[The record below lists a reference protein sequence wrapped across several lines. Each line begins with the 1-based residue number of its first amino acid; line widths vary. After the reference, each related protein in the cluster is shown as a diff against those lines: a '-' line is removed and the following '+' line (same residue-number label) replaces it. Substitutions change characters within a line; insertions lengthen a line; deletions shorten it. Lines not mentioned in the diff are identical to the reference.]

1 MSKIL
6 TEQRKIAVIR
16 TDTFLVT
23 TPSIP
28 HIDKFDG
35 GHLILTPLPEV
46 SDRCE
51 LADPQAMEIMK
62 LSGIC
67 GLALKTILNKQG
79 ILVERV
85 NYQDNGNWSYLL
97 GKEPKMHI
105 HIYGRAKNSI
115 KQTWG
120 QGTYFPDPHSVF
132 YDSNRPL
139 TVTDIIEI
147 KEFILSRYPN

>member
-6 TEQRKIAVIR
+6 TEQNKIEIIR
-16 TDTFLVT
+16 TPSFLVT

-28 HIDKFDG
+28 HIDKYDG

-46 SDRCE
+46 VDRIELSDSQS
-51 LADPQAMEIMK
+51 LEIMK

-67 GLALKTILNKQG
+67 GLALKEVLSKQG
-79 ILVERV
+79 ILVERI

-105 HIYGRAKNSI
+105 HIYGRAKNAI

-120 QGTYFPDPHSVF
+120 QGTYFPDPHSGF
-132 YDSNRPL
+132 YDNHKPL
-139 TVTDIIEI
+139 TDKDIEEI
-147 KEFILSRYPN
+147 REIILNLTK

>member
-6 TEQRKIAVIR
+6 TEQHKIEILK
-16 TDTFLVT
+16 TESFLIT

-28 HIDKFDG
+28 HIDKYDG

-46 SDRCE
+46 SDRIE
-51 LADPQAMEIMK
+51 LSDAQALEIMR

-67 GLALKTILNKQG
+67 GLALKEVLNKQG
-79 ILVERV
+79 ILVECI

-120 QGTYFPDPHSVF
+120 QGTYFPDPNSGF
-132 YDSNRPL
+132 YDNHKPL
-139 TVTDIIEI
+139 TDQDIAEI
-147 KEFILSRYPN
+147 RNIILSKLD